1 MNWTLRVY
9 EVTFD
14 GFRFNLEYHHAQLEE
29 DRQFALADE
38 SLEEKRLLPVA
49 MEDLSCRNNDF
60 MPRGHPIAVW
70 YGLRAFMTL
79 VSVDRVIMD
88 DSVIST
94 VSSAMHCALFN
105 TGCETPLFVEV
116 KNKYRQMFNGVVI
129 GAGSS
134 TEFDV
139 LQLNRHSLGWLNS
152 HF

>member
-70 YGLRAFMTL
+70 YGLTSVRAL
-79 VSVDRVIMD
+79 
-88 DSVIST
+88 
-94 VSSAMHCALFN
+94 A
-105 TGCETPLFVEV
+105 
-116 KNKYRQMFNGVVI
+116 
-129 GAGSS
+129 
-134 TEFDV
+134 V
-139 LQLNRHSLGWLNS
+139 LCHLSEQKAC
-152 HF
+152 